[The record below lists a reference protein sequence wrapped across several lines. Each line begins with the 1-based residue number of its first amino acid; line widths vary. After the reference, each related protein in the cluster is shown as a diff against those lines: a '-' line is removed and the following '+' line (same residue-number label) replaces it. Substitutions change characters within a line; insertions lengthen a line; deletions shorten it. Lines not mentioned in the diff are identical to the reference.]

1 MSDVD
6 GAPGMSPQVPRLPPF
21 PPFPPFPAFPAFPPF
36 PRTAKALREALA
48 AHGVAPRK
56 RHGQCFLTDV
66 QAIDAI
72 VRDAAVAAG
81 DAVVEVG
88 TGTGLLTH
96 ALVEAGAAVD
106 TFDIDRD
113 IQGFARALRAWPD
126 RVRFHLGDVL
136 DGKHALSAD
145 LLAVLARAHATA
157 PGRVKVVSNLPYN
170 AATPVLLGLLALP
183 TPPDEIV
190 VMIQREV
197 AEKFLA
203 PCGGDDYGPPS
214 ILRALEADGKILRRF
229 PPQVFWPAPSV
240 QSALLRLLPRRTR
253 TVPAADERAFA
264 TFLVG
269 VFSRR
274 RKILSSALRTAR
286 PGLTAEAAVAACAAA
301 GLASSSRPEEASPEA
316 LLALFRAATG

>member
-1 MSDVD
+1 MSAEGDAA
-6 GAPGMSPQVPRLPPF
+6 GA
-21 PPFPPFPAFPAFPPF
+21 F
-36 PRTAKALREALA
+36 PRTAKALREALDA
-48 AHGVAPRK
+48 RGVAPRK

-72 VRDAAVAAG
+72 VRDAAIAPG
-81 DAVVEVG
+81 DAVIEVG

-96 ALVEAGAAVD
+96 ALADAGASVD
-106 TFDIDRD
+106 TFDIDAD
-113 IQGFARALRAWPD
+113 IQAFARSLRTWPAT
-126 RVRFHLGDVL
+126 VRFHLGDVL

-145 LLAVLARAHATA
+145 LLAVLARARAAA

-183 TPPDEIV
+183 TPPDELT

-197 AEKFLA
+197 AEKLLA
-203 PCGGDDYGPPS
+203 PPGGDDYGPPS
-214 ILRALEADGKILRRF
+214 ILRALEAEGRILRRF

-240 QSALLRLLPRRTR
+240 QSALLRLVPRRVR
-253 TVPAADERAFA
+253 VLPAADERAFA
-264 TFLVG
+264 TFLLG

-274 RKILSSALRTAR
+274 RKVLTTALRTAR
-286 PGLTAEAAVAACAAA
+286 PDLSADGAAAACAAA

-316 LLALFRAATG
+316 LLALFHATTP

>member
-1 MSDVD
+1 MT
-6 GAPGMSPQVPRLPPF
+6 GAEGEVP
-21 PPFPPFPAFPAFPPF
+21 AAF
-36 PRTAKALREALA
+36 PRTAKALREALD

-72 VRDAAVAAG
+72 VRDAAVAPG
-81 DAVVEVG
+81 DAVIEVG

-96 ALVEAGAAVD
+96 ALAETGADVD
-106 TFDIDRD
+106 TFDIDAD
-113 IQGFARALRAWPD
+113 IQRFARSLRTWPD

-136 DGKHALSAD
+136 EGKHALSAD

-170 AATPVLLGLLALP
+170 AATPVLLGLLALEAPP
-183 TPPDEIV
+183 TEIT

-197 AEKFLA
+197 AEKLLA
-203 PCGGDDYGPPS
+203 PAGGDDYGPPS

-240 QSALLRLLPRRTR
+240 QSALLRLVPR
-253 TVPAADERAFA
+253 PARRVRAAEERAFA

-274 RKILSSALRTAR
+274 RKVLSSALRTAC
-286 PGLTAEAAVAACAAA
+286 PALTAEAAVAACAAA

-316 LLALFRAATG
+316 LLALFHETTV

>member
-1 MSDVD
+1 MSATD
-6 GAPGMSPQVPRLPPF
+6 GAP
-21 PPFPPFPAFPAFPPF
+21 APF
-36 PRTAKALREALA
+36 PRTAKALREALD

-72 VRDAAVAAG
+72 VRDAAVGPG
-81 DAVVEVG
+81 DAVIEVG

-96 ALVEAGAAVD
+96 ALVEAGADVD
-106 TFDIDRD
+106 TFDIDAD
-113 IQGFARALRAWPD
+113 IQGFARSLRAWPD

-136 DGKHALSAD
+136 EGKHALSAD

-157 PGRVKVVSNLPYN
+157 PGRVKLVSNLPYN

-183 TPPDEIV
+183 TPPTELT

-197 AEKFLA
+197 AEKLLA
-203 PCGGDDYGPPS
+203 APGGDDYGPPS
-214 ILRALEADGKILRRF
+214 ILRALEAEGRILRRF

-240 QSALLRLLPRRTR
+240 QSALLRLVPSAARRL
-253 TVPAADERAFA
+253 AATEERAFA

-274 RKILSSALRTAR
+274 RKVLSTALRTAC
-286 PGLTAEAAVAACAAA
+286 PSLSAEAAVAACAAA

-316 LLALFRAATG
+316 LLALFHKTTA